1 MHRHYTFKM
10 DECLI
15 FQKITSQEQ
24 LIIYALDH
32 LEENEREYDNPNLI
46 PNALKAL

>member
-1 MHRHYTFKM
+1 M

-32 LEENEREYDNPNLI
+32 LEEKEEEEDEEDEDDQGFEDDEN
-46 PNALKAL
+46 